1 MFLNQKRIIDL
12 TELCDLKKLITVPI
26 IRVGWR
32 SDSHTGENGDGH
44 PLDGG
49 YYDAGDNLK
58 FNWPMAYTT
67 VLLAWSGIAF
77 PDGYAKA
84 GQRGYLEGVVR
95 WATDY
100 FIKCHVS
107 DHEFYAQVS
116 ADMLTLLSVAVL

>member
-1 MFLNQKRIIDL
+1 MFLQPLVSLPDPFL
-12 TELCDLKKLITVPI
+12 TGGGLSRDPVCRPSRRQPEVHAP
-26 IRVGWR
+26 
-32 SDSHTGENGDGH
+32 GDGH

>member
-12 TELCDLKKLITVPI
+12 TELCDLKKLITMPI
-26 IRVGWR
+26 IRVG
-32 SDSHTGENGDGH
+32 
-44 PLDGG
+44 
-49 YYDAGDNLK
+49 
-58 FNWPMAYTT
+58 
-67 VLLAWSGIAF
+67 F